1 MPHVTVAV
9 ADISLRF
16 EDLRPGKEEREKRG
30 GEILRCILQLLL
42 VDISIHDRLI
52 LGSDDDDDDG
62 GDDNDFVDNLQSD
75 NNEKMNNR
83 FRERVKQTGKQ
94 AGRQTG
100 SERRGEGIGWQ
111 FNKTLVRKSAQ
122 DFLSTDRLSMVSI
135 YRTSFYTHSFESN
148 SY

>member
-52 LGSDDDDDDG
+52 LGSDDDDDG

-83 FRERVKQTGKQ
+83 FRERVKQAGKQ
-94 AGRQTG
+94 AGRRAPRDEEKESVG
-100 SERRGEGIGWQ
+100 
-111 FNKTLVRKSAQ
+111 N
-122 DFLSTDRLSMVSI
+122 STRHL
-135 YRTSFYTHSFESN
+135 
-148 SY
+148 